1 MDDREEE
8 REEHLISYLQ
18 DFHQLLETVA
28 VSALCMTPVFRGEGR
43 VERGYCAKF
52 MLTVAH
58 NGNPIVNNTL

>member
-18 DFHQLLETVA
+18 DFRQLLETVA
-28 VSALCMTPVFRGEGR
+28 VSTLCMTPIFRGKGR
-43 VERGYCAKF
+43 VQRDYCVTF
-52 MLTVAH
+52 MLTVAY